1 MTEADWP
8 LTEGE
13 DAFLLQI
20 ADGAFPGEAPRV
32 IGVAVSGGSDSMAL
46 VHLIARV
53 QAHRG
58 GEVRAVTVD
67 HRLRPEAAGEARFVA
82 AFCKTLGVRH
92 EVLAWEH
99 GPITGNLQDRA
110 RRARYGL
117 IGDWARANGIGH
129 VVVGH
134 TADDQ
139 AETFL
144 MGLAREAG
152 IDGLS
157 GMRKAWT
164 AEGIHWAR
172 PCLLTPRAELRA
184 YLRRT
189 GVSWVEDPSN
199 ADERFTRVKARRA
212 LKALGPLGITVEKL
226 STVTTN
232 LSIAQ
237 SALRLAASEKAGR
250 VVRTDAGEVII
261 DRKEFRRSGPEI
273 VRRILIGALAWVGRG
288 DYAPR
293 ADALFRL
300 DRAIAEGR
308 GATLAGCRIV
318 VKDAEIR
325 ITREAKAVMGLEGP
339 TDMLWDNRWRLTG
352 PHDPGIR
359 VRALGAEGL
368 RQCPDWRAT
377 GHSRAALVVSPAIW
391 RGNALVAAPLAGMGN
406 GWTAEIVA
414 GFHSFLL
421 SH

>member
-1 MTEADWP
+1 MTEAGWP

-20 ADGAFPGEAPRV
+20 AEIAFPGENPEV

-46 VHLIARV
+46 LHLFARV

-67 HRLRPEAAGEARFVA
+67 HRLRPEAADEARFVA
-82 AFCKTLGVRH
+82 EVCQRLGVRH
-92 EVLAWEH
+92 DTLVWEH
-99 GPITGNLQDRA
+99 GVVRGNLQDQA

-117 IGDWARANGIGH
+117 ISEWAQDNGIGH
-129 VVVGH
+129 VVLGH

-164 AEGIHWAR
+164 ADGIHWAR
-172 PCLLTPRAELRA
+172 PCLLTKRAELRA
-184 YLRRT
+184 YLGRT
-189 GVSWVEDPSN
+189 GISWVEDPSN

-212 LKALGPLGITVEKL
+212 LNALGPLGITVEKL

-237 SALRLAASEKAGR
+237 SALRLAASERADR
-250 VVRTDAGEVII
+250 VVRTDAGEVVI
-261 DRKEFRRSGPEI
+261 DREEFRRSGREI

-300 DRAIAEGR
+300 ERAIAEGR

-318 VKDAEIR
+318 VNDTEIR
-325 ITREAKAVMGLEGP
+325 ITREPKAVMGLQGP
-339 TDMLWDNRWRLTG
+339 TDMLWDSRWRLTG
-352 PHDPGIR
+352 PHDPGLR

-368 RQCPDWRAT
+368 RQCTDWRAT

-391 RGNALVAAPLAGMGN
+391 RANALVAAPLAGFGN
-406 GWTAEIVA
+406 GWVAEIVT